1 MYDQPLGEQFDN
13 TLGDPIELSHQAIT
27 SSTPATAAEALR
39 ARIKAAFAD
48 VAAAGE
54 PSLDALQRAA
64 EADVEATSGANDPG
78 TSRHW
83 SDYATDELDGYAGL
97 LPMLSVASWR
107 FHLPAFLLASLEKL
121 SQPVWETGLPGAVL
135 FNLTYA
141 ADDRVWS
148 RKLLDRFQSL
158 DAPQTAAV
166 CAFLEFVS
174 DNPHQEPLRGLD
186 AEKALR
192 RYWRLQERAQ
202 PTIAVGAATD
212 GRAQI
217 DAAPARSRN
226 AGKTKTLGALM
237 SVLRAP
243 VNVARA

>member
-1 MYDQPLGEQFDN
+1 MYDQPLGEQFDDS
-13 TLGDPIELSHQAIT
+13 LGDRIELSQPAI
-27 SSTPATAAEALR
+27 SRSMPTPAAEALR
-39 ARIKAAFAD
+39 TRIKAAFAD

-54 PSLDALQRAA
+54 PSLDAVHRAL
-64 EADVEATSGANDPG
+64 EADAELSSVNDPG
-78 TSRHW
+78 IPRHW
-83 SDYATDELDGYAGL
+83 SAYGTDELDGYVGL
-97 LPMLSVASWR
+97 LPMLSVANWR
-107 FHLPAFLLASLEKL
+107 FHLPAFLLAALERLSL
-121 SQPVWETGLPGAVL
+121 PVWETGLPGAVL

-141 ADDRVWS
+141 ADDRFWS

-202 PTIAVGAATD
+202 PTMTAN
-212 GRAQI
+212 GRAAI
-217 DAAPARSRN
+217 DAVPARSRN
-226 AGKTKTLGALM
+226 GGGQTLGALM

-243 VNVARA
+243 VNVAQA

>member
-1 MYDQPLGEQFDN
+1 MYDQQLGEQFDSG
-13 TLGDPIELSHQAIT
+13 LGDPIELGHQAIT
-27 SSTPATAAEALR
+27 RSLPTPAGEALR

-54 PSLDALQRAA
+54 PSLDALQRAL
-64 EADVEATSGANDPG
+64 EADAEVSSVNDPG
-78 TSRHW
+78 TPRHW
-83 SDYATDELDGYAGL
+83 SAYSTDELDGYAGL
-97 LPMLSVASWR
+97 LPMLSVANWR
-107 FHLPAFLLASLEKL
+107 FHLPAFLLAALEKL
-121 SQPVWETGLPGAVL
+121 SLPVWETGLPGAVL

-202 PTIAVGAATD
+202 PTIRAGATNA
-212 GRAQI
+212 GRGQI
-217 DAAPARSRN
+217 DAMPARSRS
-226 AGKTKTLGALM
+226 AGKTKTLGALL

-243 VNVARA
+243 VNARA

>member
-1 MYDQPLGEQFDN
+1 MYDQQLGEQFDDA
-13 TLGDPIELSHQAIT
+13 LGDPIELSQQAIKR
-27 SSTPATAAEALR
+27 SVLTPAAEALR
-39 ARIKAAFAD
+39 TRIKAAFAD
-48 VAAAGE
+48 VSAAGE
-54 PSLDALQRAA
+54 PSLEALQRAL
-64 EADVEATSGANDPG
+64 EADAEATSNVNDPD
-78 TSRHW
+78 TARHW
-83 SDYATDELDGYAGL
+83 SAYGTDELDIYAAL
-97 LPMLSVASWR
+97 LPMLSVANWR

-148 RKLLDRFQSL
+148 RRLLDRFHSL

-202 PTIAVGAATD
+202 PIITVGAATA
-212 GRAQI
+212 GRAPI
-217 DAAPARSRN
+217 DAAPARGRT

-237 SVLRAP
+237 AVLRAP
-243 VNVARA
+243 VNDRA

>member
-1 MYDQPLGEQFDN
+1 MYDQQFGEQFEN
-13 TLGDPIELSHQAIT
+13 ALGDPIELSHLAAT
-27 SSTPATAAEALR
+27 RSVPTPAAEALR

-54 PSLDALQRAA
+54 PSLDALQRAQDADA
-64 EADVEATSGANDPG
+64 EVTSSVNDPG
-78 TSRHW
+78 APRHW
-83 SDYATDELDGYAGL
+83 SAYAADELEGHAGL
-97 LPMLSVASWR
+97 LPVLSVANWR
-107 FHLPAFLLASLEKL
+107 FHLPAFLLAALEKL

-174 DNPHQEPLRGLD
+174 ENPHQEPLRGLD

-192 RYWRLQERAQ
+192 RYWRLQERVQ
-202 PTIAVGAATD
+202 PTIKVGAASAGRVQTD
-212 GRAQI
+212 AT
-217 DAAPARSRN
+217 PARSRT

-237 SVLRAP
+237 AVLRAP
-243 VNVARA
+243 VNDRA

>member
-1 MYDQPLGEQFDN
+1 MYDQQLGEQFDDS
-13 TLGDPIELSHQAIT
+13 LGDRIELSPPAI
-27 SSTPATAAEALR
+27 SRSLTPAAEALR
-39 ARIKAAFAD
+39 TRIKAAFAD
-48 VAAAGE
+48 VSAAAE
-54 PSLDALQRAA
+54 PSLDAAQRAL
-64 EADVEATSGANDPG
+64 EADVETVATVNDPG
-78 TSRHW
+78 APRHW
-83 SDYATDELDGYAGL
+83 SSYRTDELDGYVAL
-97 LPMLSVASWR
+97 LPTLSVASWC
-107 FHLPAFLLASLEKL
+107 FHLPAFLLAALEKL

-202 PTIAVGAATD
+202 PTVGSGTQ

-217 DAAPARSRN
+217 EAPPARSRKGGSN
-226 AGKTKTLGALM
+226 TLGALM